1 MMIALLELHSCI
13 YMCYFVYLC
22 YLFYVLTFREFMT
35 KICPVIIYSPHPTP
49 PSVIPAAVYSAVVY
63 SSALLLPLFVGVVQS
78 P

>member
-1 MMIALLELHSCI
+1 
-13 YMCYFVYLC
+13 
-22 YLFYVLTFREFMT
+22 MT
-35 KICPVIIYSPHPTP
+35 KICPVIIYSPHPFP